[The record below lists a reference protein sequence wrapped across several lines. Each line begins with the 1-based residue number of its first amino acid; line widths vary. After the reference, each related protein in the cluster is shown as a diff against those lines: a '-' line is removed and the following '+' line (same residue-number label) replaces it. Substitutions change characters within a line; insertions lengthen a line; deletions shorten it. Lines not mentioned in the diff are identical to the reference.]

1 MPLQQVLREK
11 VMLESRMGE
20 EAAARKGRKSP
31 RRFSRLLQAMAEDT
45 ARERISVNDLVV
57 AMGDRAF
64 GALMLVF
71 ALPNVL
77 PTPPGTSGLL
87 GLPLVYLAAQL
98 MLGQRPWLPKFIGS
112 RSIRR
117 EDFAAFIERAAPWL
131 RRAERLLRPRLV
143 FLVSPAAERLVGAVC
158 LVLAIVLFLPVPLG
172 NMLPAL
178 SISVFSFGILGRDGL
193 WVICGALLAIISA
206 VVAGGV
212 VFALVKGA
220 IFVLTRR
227 F

>member
-1 MPLQQVLREK
+1 M
-11 VMLESRMGE
+11 
-20 EAAARKGRKSP
+20 
-31 RRFSRLLQAMAEDT
+31 QAMAEDT

-193 WVICGALLAIISA
+193 WVICGVLLAVISA

>member
-1 MPLQQVLREK
+1 MP
-11 VMLESRMGE
+11 
-20 EAAARKGRKSP
+20 RKGRRPP
-31 RRFSRLLQAMAEDT
+31 RRFSRLLQTMADDT
-45 ARERISVNDLVV
+45 TRERISVDDLVV

-77 PTPPGTSGLL
+77 PMPPGTSGLL

-117 EDFAAFIERAAPWL
+117 EEFAAFIDRAAPWL
-131 RRAERLLRPRLV
+131 RRAERLLRPRLLP
-143 FLVSPAAERLVGAVC
+143 LVSPAAEHVIGAFC
-158 LVLAIVLFLPVPLG
+158 LLLAIVLLLPVPLG

-193 WVICGALLAIISA
+193 WAIFGLLLAVVSA
-206 VVAGGV
+206 FVAGGV
-212 VFALVKGA
+212 VFALIKGA
-220 IFVLTRR
+220 IFLLTKRL
-227 F
+227 

>member
-1 MPLQQVLREK
+1 
-11 VMLESRMGE
+11 
-20 EAAARKGRKSP
+20 
-31 RRFSRLLQAMAEDT
+31 MAEDT

-193 WVICGALLAIISA
+193 WVICGVLLAVISA
-206 VVAGGV
+206 VVAAAWFRAGQRGDLRPHQ
-212 VFALVKGA
+212 A
-220 IFVLTRR
+220 VLAPKPVSVSEARWTLTTPRLGQPASGPVGL
-227 F
+227 